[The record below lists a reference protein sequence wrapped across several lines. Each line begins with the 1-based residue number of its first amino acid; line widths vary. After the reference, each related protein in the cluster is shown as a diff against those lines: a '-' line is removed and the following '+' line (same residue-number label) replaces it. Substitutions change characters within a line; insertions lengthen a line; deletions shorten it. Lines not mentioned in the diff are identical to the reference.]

1 MDFTKAVTIFISSE
15 LATSMVDTLMLVAP
29 RLQTS
34 INALFIRINKC
45 TWNDGVFDEGLN
57 SLLLHIGKEMD
68 HHLTTTLHHLKD
80 GWSFLL
86 SSAPTTGT
94 FESASTALSALALH
108 HLRLAFM
115 TRNHIGFVALHFV

>member
-1 MDFTKAVTIFISSE
+1 MHFTQAVAIFISSE
-15 LATSMVDTLMLVAP
+15 FAPSMVDTLMLVAP

-34 INALFIRINKC
+34 INTIFIRINKC

-94 FESASTALSALALH
+94 FESTSTSFASLELH
-108 HLRLAFM
+108 HLQLAFM
-115 TRNHIGFVALHFV
+115 AGNPRGFVVLHLV